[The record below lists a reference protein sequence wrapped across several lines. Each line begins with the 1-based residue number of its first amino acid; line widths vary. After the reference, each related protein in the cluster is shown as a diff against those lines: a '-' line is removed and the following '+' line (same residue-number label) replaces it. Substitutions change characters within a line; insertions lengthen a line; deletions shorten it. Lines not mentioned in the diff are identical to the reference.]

1 MVFDIKNLHN
11 DVGLKLDDL
20 VVLGKRDV
28 MLLINQRQELF
39 ESVEVKPINNSHML
53 YGYNKLGNPIKL
65 GFEEDLINKI
75 IVSTKASKG
84 IRYKGCISY
93 DGHNYNGFQIQRDQP
108 TIQGELTRVI
118 STVNGENTLVQGASR
133 TDAGVHALNYVFHF
147 NTDKPLTKERW
158 LEYLNYQL
166 PKDIYVL
173 SLEQVH
179 PLFHSRYDVYKKR
192 YIYKINTKERNPLRI
207 NYEWFTQNIN
217 TDILEENLNQLVGT
231 YDFQS
236 FCKGTSDS
244 TIRTIYKTEL
254 IKNKNE
260 LILVFEG
267 NGFLRHMIRILV
279 YALIQIAKG
288 NLSQTITDI
297 IKEKSREYT
306 KDLAPAGGLYLE
318 EITY

>member
-11 DVGLKLDDL
+11 DVGLKLDEL
-20 VVLGKRDV
+20 VILGKTDV
-28 MLLINQRQELF
+28 ECLIKERQELF
-39 ESVEVKPINNSHML
+39 EGIEVEPINNSHML

-65 GFEEDLINKI
+65 GFEGKMINKI

-118 STVNGENTLVQGASR
+118 STVNGEITLVQGASR

-192 YIYKINTKERNPLRI
+192 YMYKINTKERNPLRI

-217 TDILEENLNQLVGT
+217 TDILEDNLKQLMGIH
-231 YDFQS
+231 DFQS
-236 FCKGTSDS
+236 FCKGTHDS
-244 TIRTIYKTEL
+244 TIRTIYKAEL
-254 IKNKNE
+254 IKNDNE
-260 LILVFEG
+260 LTLVFEG
-267 NGFLRHMIRILV
+267 NGFLRYMIRIVV
-279 YALIQIAKG
+279 YALIKIAKG
-288 NLSQTITDI
+288 ELDQTITEI
-297 IKEKSREYT
+297 IKVKSRKYT
-306 KDLAPAGGLYLE
+306 KDLAPASGLYLE